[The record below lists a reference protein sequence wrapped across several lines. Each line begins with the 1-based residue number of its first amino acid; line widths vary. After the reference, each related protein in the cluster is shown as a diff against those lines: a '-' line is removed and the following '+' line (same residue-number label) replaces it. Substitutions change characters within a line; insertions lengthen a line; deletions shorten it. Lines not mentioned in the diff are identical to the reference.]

1 MQESFR
7 VSERRAC
14 EVLIFRRSSHRYHSS
29 ADGQAELRM
38 RIREIAAVRIRYGY
52 KRIHVL
58 LQREGWEI
66 NHKRVYRIYCEEG
79 LNLRRKRSKKR
90 KSENLRVT
98 RENVQNVNDCWGM
111 DFASDSIF
119 NGRRFR
125 VLTIV
130 DIFSRECLGLDVD
143 QGIKGD
149 DVVSLLNH
157 IKSLRGVPKRI
168 RCDNGPEFVSK
179 TLDKWAYENK
189 VALDFS
195 RPGKP
200 TDNAFVESFIGSLRD
215 ECLNTNWFLSLDDA
229 RDKIETW
236 RTDYN
241 EFRPHSS
248 LDNRTPSDYART
260 ELLRLEN

>member
-1 MQESFR
+1 
-7 VSERRAC
+7 
-14 EVLIFRRSSHRYHSS
+14 
-29 ADGQAELRM
+29 M
-38 RIREIAAVRIRYGY
+38 RIKDIATVRVRYGY

-79 LNLRRKRSKKR
+79 LNLRKKQSRKC
-90 KSENLRVT
+90 KSEQRRMARGNA
-98 RENVQNVNDCWGM
+98 QSINDCWSM
-111 DFASDSIF
+111 DFASDSFF

-125 VLTIV
+125 VLTVV

-157 IKSLRGVPKRI
+157 IKSLRGVPKSI

-179 TLDKWAYENK
+179 ALDKWAYENN

-215 ECLNTNWFLSLDDA
+215 ECLNVNWFLSLDDA

-236 RTDYN
+236 RMDYN

-248 LDNRTPSDYART
+248 LNNRTPSDYART

>member
-1 MQESFR
+1 
-7 VSERRAC
+7 
-14 EVLIFRRSSHRYHSS
+14 
-29 ADGQAELRM
+29 M
-38 RIREIAAVRIRYGY
+38 RIREIAAVRVRYGY

-79 LNLRRKRSKKR
+79 LNLRRKRSRKR

-98 RENVQNVNDCWGM
+98 RESVQHVNDCWGM
-111 DFASDSIF
+111 DFASDSTF
-119 NGRRFR
+119 QGRRFR

-130 DIFSRECLGLDVD
+130 DLFSRECLGLDVD

-248 LDNRTPSDYART
+248 LDNKTPSDYART